1 MCQKHLLNFLTLRQF
16 IEKNQRTW
24 SNKNKDFP
32 PWWFFRDW
40 TTSNVTR
47 HISIDVQHNLE
58 RYIDNSSV
66 VLLDFLF
73 VQIIVRD
80 WNLVHG
86 QYHINLICHAWLWH
100 SNFILQVLCFISPT
114 LTRRN
119 KAYQFNKNVMLSQ
132 IIIDSISS
140 LLTRL
145 L

>member
-1 MCQKHLLNFLTLRQF
+1 MVICWK
-16 IEKNQRTW
+16 KNQRTW
-24 SNKNKDFP
+24 SNKNKDFST
-32 PWWFFRDW
+32 WWIFIDW

-47 HISIDVQHNLE
+47 YISIDVQHNVQ

-86 QYHINLICHAWLWH
+86 QYHIHLICHVWLWH